1 MTTNNDEEF
10 AKAQHITI
18 SALPFVEN
26 FDNIISWI
34 ESNQFYLIKYLL
46 GLQPSSYG
54 LSAYHLL
61 SDLFLSFIL
70 IHSDLVEGRLKP
82 EKEIYLDT

>member
-10 AKAQHITI
+10 AKAQLITI

-46 GLQPSSYG
+46 GLQPSIHHLMVGAHIISSQIYF
-54 LSAYHLL
+54 YLL
-61 SDLFLSFIL
+61 SLSLVIL
-70 IHSDLVEGRLKP
+70 LKGN
-82 EKEIYLDT
+82 